1 MECYIEQKHM
11 DKPLRKYPDIRLYLG
26 GNQWPS
32 IQGALDDFCISKSIR
47 RLTISSHQ
55 VVLRSILD
63 GLPLLSN
70 KNKHSQGEWM
80 LSIRAYFNF
89 FCLFSVSHLCDTIGC
104 LSKKHI
110 VSKSKETYCSKILW
124 RYFSTSLWVIARKP
138 QPKLLNQCLRF
149 RWYFYS
155 R

>member
-11 DKPLRKYPDIRLYLG
+11 DKPLRKYPDISLYLG

-32 IQGALDDFCISKSIR
+32 IQGALDDFCISRSIR

-70 KNKHSQGEWM
+70 KNGHNQGEWM
-80 LSIRAYFNF
+80 LSTLDYFNVF
-89 FCLFSVSHLCDTIGC
+89 LPF
-104 LSKKHI
+104 LSKPSVRYHRMFIQK
-110 VSKSKETYCSKILW
+110 TY
-124 RYFSTSLWVIARKP
+124 
-138 QPKLLNQCLRF
+138 RF
-149 RWYFYS
+149 GIERNK
-155 R
+155 